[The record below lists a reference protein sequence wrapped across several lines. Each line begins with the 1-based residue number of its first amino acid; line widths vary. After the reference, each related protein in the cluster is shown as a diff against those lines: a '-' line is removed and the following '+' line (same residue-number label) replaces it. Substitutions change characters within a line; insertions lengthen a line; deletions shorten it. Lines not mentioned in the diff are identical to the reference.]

1 MEIKQEELEQ
11 LKKQYPCGIYEGSAG
26 FTDDGGTCRSV
37 EFLYRKPTTA
47 DVEAHAKSS
56 QRSPIVAN
64 VNLLQSLIV
73 YPQAAQVIEQIRDCP
88 VACGR
93 FVEDAVFPFFGANVT
108 VKSKRL

>member
-11 LKKQYPCGIYEGSAG
+11 LKKRYPSGIYEGSVG
-26 FTDDGGTCRSV
+26 FSDDLETYREV
-37 EFLYRKPTTA
+37 AFLYRKPATA

-64 VNLLQSLIV
+64 INLLQSLIV
-73 YPQAAQVIEQIRDCP
+73 YPAAQSVIEQIRDYP

-93 FVEDAVFPFFGANVT
+93 FVEDAVFPFFGSNVT
-108 VKSKRL
+108 VRSKRL